1 MAEARRFGRPGAT
14 AVLTGIVLVIL
25 LWLVL
30 YPNLFVLA
38 DSFLDGG
45 S

>member
-1 MAEARRFGRPGAT
+1 MISHRLRGMLLLVVPV
-14 AVLTGIVLVIL
+14 AVVL

-38 DSFLDGG
+38 DSLRTAVSD
-45 S
+45 